1 MKIINLTP
9 HDVVIRLDDGT
20 EKAFP
25 AIGEMARVNTTAEV
39 VEEVDGIPI
48 VSQSFGEI
56 EGLPEKEKGTLYI
69 VSLVTRQAA
78 QELGR
83 TDVIS
88 PDTSPAG
95 AIRDEQGRIVA
106 VRRFVR

>member
-1 MKIINLTP
+1 MQIVNLTP
-9 HDVVIRLDDGT
+9 HDVIVRLENGE
-20 EKAFP
+20 EKTFP
-25 AIGEMARVNTTAEV
+25 VSGGMAQVTTTAEV
-39 VEEVDGIPI
+39 MGEANGIPI
-48 VSQSFGEI
+48 VSQSHGES
-56 EGLPEKEKGTLYI
+56 EGLPEPDGTLFI

-88 PDTSPAG
+88 PDTSPQG
-95 AIRDEQGRIVA
+95 AIRDEAGRIIA